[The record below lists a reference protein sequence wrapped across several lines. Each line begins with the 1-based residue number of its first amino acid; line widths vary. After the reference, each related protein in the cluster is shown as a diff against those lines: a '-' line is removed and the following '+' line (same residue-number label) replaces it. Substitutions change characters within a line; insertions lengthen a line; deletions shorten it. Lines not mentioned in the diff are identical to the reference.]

1 MDSKLISRQVG
12 GTDAVYQCPYCTKAP
27 KGFDDLKLHMTL
39 AHNTKK
45 ILSCSHC
52 NYQTLI
58 EQNLI
63 SRKSEKHPDISK
75 VSCPSCNYQTFGKVG
90 LSQSKK
96 EMFGV
101 STSDYHNGSP
111 GLNGP
116 PLGQDDTQRIP
127 FNLFSTTHNP
137 NPFTSTKSQSKNMNI
152 ANLSNDLP
160 SSNINEPVDKL
171 KVAPRID
178 MKPSSIKSVPQ
189 KQIGPEVQANLLI
202 TIHVFS
208 CISCILIF

>member
-1 MDSKLISRQVG
+1 M
-12 GTDAVYQCPYCTKAP
+12 
-27 KGFDDLKLHMTL
+27 
-39 AHNTKK
+39 
-45 ILSCSHC
+45 
-52 NYQTLI
+52 
-58 EQNLI
+58 E
-63 SRKSEKHPDISK
+63 
-75 VSCPSCNYQTFGKVG
+75 
-90 LSQSKK
+90 
-96 EMFGV
+96 
-101 STSDYHNGSP
+101 
-111 GLNGP
+111 
-116 PLGQDDTQRIP
+116 IP
-127 FNLFSTTHNP
+127 QLQAFSTIGSMLPVTNMD
-137 NPFTSTKSQSKNMNI
+137 NNNAYTSYENVSNTAKSDQELASNSSKNMNI

>member
-1 MDSKLISRQVG
+1 
-12 GTDAVYQCPYCTKAP
+12 
-27 KGFDDLKLHMTL
+27 
-39 AHNTKK
+39 
-45 ILSCSHC
+45 
-52 NYQTLI
+52 
-58 EQNLI
+58 
-63 SRKSEKHPDISK
+63 
-75 VSCPSCNYQTFGKVG
+75 
-90 LSQSKK
+90 
-96 EMFGV
+96 MFGV

-137 NPFTSTKSQSKNMNI
+137 NPFTSTKIQSKNMNI

-208 CISCILIF
+208 CILIFLSRQSGFTSQVIKCRRLCKVVLKGS